1 MSRLTTD
8 DHNPLVSV
16 QEFPTDSQLQV
27 INSYG
32 GGGFRIARQSVSGN
46 QFVLPRQT
54 TDWALQTDADINIQ
68 DILFRLS
75 GTGTDLL
82 VLGLGVRPQS
92 NLPKLATALQEKG
105 IKLEVMSTPAACRTW
120 NVLLTEGRAVAAG
133 ILAID

>member
-1 MSRLTTD
+1 MSRPTTD

-16 QEFPTDSQLQV
+16 QEFPTDNQLQV

-32 GGGFRIARQSVSGN
+32 GGGFRIAKQSVSGS

-54 TDWALQTDADINIQ
+54 ADWAPLTDSDIEFEDVLN
-68 DILFRLS
+68 RLS

-82 VLGLGVRPQS
+82 VLGLGERPQS
-92 NLPKLATALQEKG
+92 NLPKLAAALRENVVM
-105 IKLEVMSTPAACRTW
+105 LEVMSTAAACRTW

-133 ILAID
+133 LLAVD

>member
-1 MSRLTTD
+1 MSRPTTD

-32 GGGFRIARQSVSGN
+32 GGGFRIAKQSVTGS

-54 TDWALQTDADINIQ
+54 AEWPPRTEADIDID
-68 DILFRLS
+68 DILMRLTE
-75 GTGTDLL
+75 TGTDLL
-82 VLGLGVRPQS
+82 VLGVGERPQS
-92 NLPKLATALQEKG
+92 NLPHLAAALREKG
-105 IKLEVMSTPAACRTW
+105 IKLEVMSTSAACRTC

-133 ILAID
+133 LLAVD

>member
-1 MSRLTTD
+1 MSRPITD
-8 DHNPLVSV
+8 EHNPLVSV
-16 QEFPTDSQLQV
+16 QEFPSDSQLQV

-32 GGGFRIARQSVSGN
+32 SGGFRIAKQTVIGS

-54 TDWALQTDADINIQ
+54 SDWPVRAETDITLDG
-68 DILFRLS
+68 ILARLK

-82 VLGLGVRPQS
+82 VLGLGIRPQS
-92 NLPKLATALQEKG
+92 NLPKLAGSLCEQG
-105 IKLEVMSTPAACRTW
+105 IKLEVMSTAAACRTW

>member
-1 MSRLTTD
+1 MSRPTTD

-32 GGGFRIARQSVSGN
+32 GGGFRIAKQSVTGS

-54 TDWALQTDADINIQ
+54 AEWPPRTEADIDID
-68 DILFRLS
+68 DILMRLTE
-75 GTGTDLL
+75 TGTDLL
-82 VLGLGVRPQS
+82 VLGVGERPQS
-92 NLPKLATALQEKG
+92 NLPHLAAALRDNG
-105 IKLEVMSTPAACRTW
+105 IKLEVMSTSAACRTW

-133 ILAID
+133 LLAVD